1 MAVYGP
7 YCSTWVADDNIRT
20 SHQITINKQK
30 REVLIGFKSAQ
41 EEEKARNIIKI
52 NYFSKEQYMKRWD
65 ESVAEQVTQSQ
76 EYLLELNTFIHFSN
90 FLLDQNV
97 SNEDHD
103 TRSFQRTRSAQYTSE
118 QAQSLLQLTS
128 SPKTTNFITTID
140 DNNDDEQ
147 YKKL

>member
-90 FLLDQNV
+90 FLLGKNIDIRRWNLG
-97 SNEDHD
+97 
-103 TRSFQRTRSAQYTSE
+103 
-118 QAQSLLQLTS
+118 QAKEFS
-128 SPKTTNFITTID
+128 ITHETISTLALAAIE
-140 DNNDDEQ
+140 N
-147 YKKL
+147 KKSK

>member
-1 MAVYGP
+1 M
-7 YCSTWVADDNIRT
+7 DNGLKLYLLDYPMEDIKFIFE
-20 SHQITINKQK
+20 QIC
-30 REVLIGFKSAQ
+30 
-41 EEEKARNIIKI
+41 
-52 NYFSKEQYMKRWD
+52 
-65 ESVAEQVTQSQ
+65 EQVTQSQ